1 MSVRQVYSLY
11 PDDLVLKT
19 KQLECILELTNK
31 HLKCQYFIIG
41 KAFSKNLPKNVKSRI
56 CVSYLSTLSK
66 VQHEDVRPFY
76 DGKFYFL
83 I

>member
-1 MSVRQVYSLY
+1 MSVRLVYSPY
-11 PDDLVLKT
+11 PDDQVLKT
-19 KQLECILELTNK
+19 KQFEYVLKLTNK

-41 KAFSKNLPKNVKSRI
+41 KAFNKNLPNNLKSRI

-66 VQHEDVRPFY
+66 AHEDVRPFY

-83 I
+83 V